1 MSYKIILLRPASKAL
16 HKLQA
21 FQVKRISNRID
32 SLADNPRPPGCRK
45 IVSEKDR
52 YRMRIGDYRILYSID
67 DEQREVVIHRI
78 AHRKEVY

>member
-1 MSYKIILLRPASKAL
+1 MYKVDITRAARKNLR
-16 HKLQA
+16 KLSNVA
-21 FQVKRISNRID
+21 FLRIRPKLRA
-32 SLADNPRPPGCRK
+32 LADNPRPPGCRK